1 MELYLLQTIVKIV
14 TKNGFL
20 YAAIVF
26 VIQILMASEEINEP
40 SLYKWNGERILALL
54 MARRDPCL
62 LLLLSQM
69 NPRCEF
75 QTAKTADAD
84 PGKST
89 VVESQSSLRPFELIT
104 ERMNRAIS
112 HFFLTSTPII

>member
-1 MELYLLQTIVKIV
+1 
-14 TKNGFL
+14 
-20 YAAIVF
+20 
-26 VIQILMASEEINEP
+26 MASEEINEP
-40 SLYKWNGERILALL
+40 SLYKWNGERILAMLK
-54 MARRDPCL
+54 ARRDPCMFL
-62 LLLLSQM
+62 FLSQM
-69 NPRCEF
+69 NSRCEF
-75 QTAKTADAD
+75 QTVKTADAD